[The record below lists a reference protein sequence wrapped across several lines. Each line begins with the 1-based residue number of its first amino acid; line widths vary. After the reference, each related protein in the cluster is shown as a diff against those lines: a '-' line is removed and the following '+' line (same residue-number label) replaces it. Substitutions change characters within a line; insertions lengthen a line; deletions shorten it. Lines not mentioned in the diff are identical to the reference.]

1 MGLKYIILFFIIIN
15 GIINKPKEKNSEFI
29 TWSITNNIKFHA
41 LIEISK
47 HNGTKKIKVKTD
59 IKEKEQL
66 LTIPYDFT
74 FGVTKFLD
82 MLGSKKLR
90 EQYDLFKNMNISVY
104 KSRDPKLEKEKIF
117 LSYLLYLI
125 QHEQEK
131 YNRTEFYKKYDQYI
145 KALKDYIPNRSSLF
159 FTQDQLEYLSGSYL
173 GRITN
178 KVKQLFQEEI
188 AIFKNKTFYNKDINY
203 TEYTYN
209 RLFIENK
216 GLEILGHVRLIPLF
230 NYLDGDHWKYNAKM
244 QIENNGDIKIMTSR
258 NIHKN
263 KPIFVEI
270 SKKKYIE
277 RIIFGG
283 KLNPIIS
290 DKSED
295 YIIPTFSPGLYYKYD
310 ISDIELYN
318 TYFINFADFN
328 YDSIAINLYKKYK
341 TFFKDYYEKE
351 SWAYGILLENIEFY
365 LKSIKILFKNE
376 KINDIFENEDD
387 RMLIQKTMNGELTGL
402 RKQIKYIKKKYE
414 DLKKMENINGSDL

>member
-178 KVKQLFQEEI
+178 KVKQLIQEEI
-188 AIFKNKTFYNKDINY
+188 SIFKNKTF
-203 TEYTYN
+203 
-209 RLFIENK
+209 L
-216 GLEILGHVRLIPLF
+216 
-230 NYLDGDHWKYNAKM
+230 
-244 QIENNGDIKIMTSR
+244 
-258 NIHKN
+258 
-263 KPIFVEI
+263 
-270 SKKKYIE
+270 
-277 RIIFGG
+277 
-283 KLNPIIS
+283 
-290 DKSED
+290 
-295 YIIPTFSPGLYYKYD
+295 
-310 ISDIELYN
+310 
-318 TYFINFADFN
+318 
-328 YDSIAINLYKKYK
+328 
-341 TFFKDYYEKE
+341 
-351 SWAYGILLENIEFY
+351 
-365 LKSIKILFKNE
+365 
-376 KINDIFENEDD
+376 
-387 RMLIQKTMNGELTGL
+387 
-402 RKQIKYIKKKYE
+402 
-414 DLKKMENINGSDL
+414 